1 MKKFL
6 SIVLT
11 MAVMASMAVS
21 ASAMDTTSP
30 SSEHTHSNGIESRY
44 IPCPNPDGHKWV
56 QSSVI
61 DGCTMYIC
69 TYCGF
74 ESFIPY

>member
-30 SSEHTHSNGIESRY
+30 SSAHTHSNGIESRY
-44 IPCPNPDGHKWV
+44 IPCPNPDGHNWV
-56 QSSVI
+56 LSDI
-61 DGCTMYIC
+61 TGCTMYIC
-69 TYCGF
+69 TYCGL
-74 ESFIPY
+74 ESYIPY